1 MGRQPKAVK
10 LTLASASPRRRE
22 LLAALGLAFT
32 LFPAEVEENNDADI
46 PAKALALSLSARKAQ
61 KAACGMRDG
70 IVIAADTIVLLA
82 GEVLGKPRDA
92 DEATK
97 MLHRLRGCSHMVF
110 SGLTLVDVDNRRQ
123 WSDVVETE
131 VWMRSYSDEEIAAY
145 VASGDPLDKAGAYA
159 IQYAEFRPV
168 AGVRGCYAN
177 VMGLPICHLYRALR
191 AWDVE
196 VPVRPMEACPWAR
209 VSGCTYATE
218 VIPS

>member
-1 MGRQPKAVK
+1 MDRQPKAVK

-46 PAKALALSLSARKAQ
+46 PAEALALSLSVRKAQ
-61 KAACGMRDG
+61 KAACETRDG

-92 DEATK
+92 DEAVQ
-97 MLHRLRGCSHMVF
+97 MLRRLRGCSHTVF
-110 SGLTLVDVDNRRQ
+110 SGLTLVDVDNQRQ

-131 VWMRSYSDEEIAAY
+131 VWMRSYSDQEIAAY

-159 IQYAEFRPV
+159 IQYAEFQPV
-168 AGVRGCYAN
+168 ARVRGCYAN

-196 VPVRPMEACPWAR
+196 VPVRPTEACPWASE
-209 VSGCTYATE
+209 SGCTYATE
-218 VIPS
+218 VILP